1 MKNPL
6 LKVSLIRRKMRMSS
20 IFASLLL
27 IAIPMFANAA
37 SVSFGVTFGNP
48 QSNDGVCVGKGVCKG
63 ESTPDAVTVS
73 FIINDANPNVLM
85 MRFSM
90 RELMAKQPDKV
101 ASFNDPMGYSF
112 DSPYSL
118 AKPAFAQ
125 LNLLPGAMIPASTN
139 FPIQISEDVVTVYI
153 QYSHN

>member
-1 MKNPL
+1 MKNTL
-6 LKVSLIRRKMRMSS
+6 LKMSLVSRKMRMSS
-20 IFASLLL
+20 ILGSLLL
-27 IAIPMFANAA
+27 IAMPLFANAA

-73 FIINDANPNVLM
+73 FIINEANPNILM

-90 RELMAKQPDKV
+90 RELMMKQADKV

-112 DSPYSL
+112 DSEYSL
-118 AKPAFAQ
+118 VKPGFSP
-125 LNLLPGAMIPASTN
+125 LSLMPGAYIPANTA
-139 FPIQISEDVVTVYI
+139 FTTQISDDVVTVYI
-153 QYSHN
+153 PYSHN